1 MLRAAPAA
9 AAAAAAAASRHPG
22 HLPAIC
28 ALIRARGFN
37 VIAERS
43 VRLDDSLAAALYE
56 QHKGKDFYQ
65 RYLTLSRN
73 VFL

>member
-1 MLRAAPAA
+1 VLLLPPPPPPPLQPH
-9 AAAAAAAASRHPG
+9 AASPG
-22 HLPAIC
+22 HLSAIC
-28 ALIRARGFN
+28 AIIRARGFDI
-37 VIAERS
+37 IAERS

-65 RYLTLSRN
+65 RCLMLSRI